1 MGTNLPAG
9 TYFYVISKGDGSR
22 HVVGYLELVD

>member
-9 TYFYVISKGDGSR
+9 TYYYVISKGDGTKQL
-22 HVVGYLELVD
+22 VGYLELVE